1 MVRPPW
7 PARVAVRLLAPR
19 ASKHLARGSPGT
31 RGSPPSCPSPGS
43 TDGSTRWPHAGGSQP
58 RKVAAAPC
66 WSSAEIPAVPGG
78 GWEAEAR
85 PGPPAPRA
93 FLGHEGRSGTGSAT
107 GRRNRGELAAG
118 CNALPCCKDQRVRAE
133 HQTCPHPTSQEKS
146 KLWKLVRASTHA
158 SEPRHGWYDPRVRLD
173 FQLRSDIR
181 RQRFNEPGCSIY
193 PGRILMKPRCQSTS
207 ERNARD

>member
-1 MVRPPW
+1 MASCRGIAAQEGGCSSVLERCRDPGCVGRRVGSGGSPQPPSSEGF
-7 PARVAVRLLAPR
+7 PG
-19 ASKHLARGSPGT
+19 ARGEIRHRLCNGQEEQG
-31 RGSPPSCPSPGS
+31 RAR
-43 TDGSTRWPHAGGSQP
+43 RWLH
-58 RKVAAAPC
+58 
-66 WSSAEIPAVPGG
+66 
-78 GWEAEAR
+78 
-85 PGPPAPRA
+85 
-93 FLGHEGRSGTGSAT
+93 
-107 GRRNRGELAAG
+107 
-118 CNALPCCKDQRVRAE
+118 ALPCCKDQRVRAE
-133 HQTCPHPTSQEKS
+133 HQTRPHPTSQEKS